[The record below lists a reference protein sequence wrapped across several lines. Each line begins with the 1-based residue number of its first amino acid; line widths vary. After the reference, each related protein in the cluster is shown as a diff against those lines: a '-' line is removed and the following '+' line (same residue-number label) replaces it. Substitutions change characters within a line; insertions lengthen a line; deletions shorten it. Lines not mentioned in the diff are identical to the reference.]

1 MRNTDLAF
9 FAAAALAA
17 AAALVLTAQ
26 PGAAQRR
33 STWRPVAAAAP
44 PQALQGEL
52 IRVDP
57 YSKSTGQLCP
67 LKHTAVE
74 AEISGLAAR
83 VTVTQEFENNSPDK
97 IEAVYTFPLP
107 RLAAVDGMTMQ
118 VGSRTIEAQIK
129 RREEARRIYEQA
141 RERGHVA
148 SLLEQQRPNVF
159 TQSVANIEPGA
170 KVRVTLRYV
179 DVLQYE
185 EGRYEFS
192 FPMTVGPRYNDQGTN
207 PKYAPPETRA
217 GHDLSLSL
225 KLDAG
230 VRVDALNSPTHEI
243 AVTRQS
249 ASRAEVRLKQ
259 QAVIPNKD
267 FILRYD
273 VAGAGITD
281 AVLAHHDTRGG
292 FFTLILQPPER
303 VTMEDVTP
311 KELVFVLDTSGSM
324 SGFPIE
330 KAKEAMSLAIAGL
343 YPRDT
348 FNLITFSGDTRVLFP
363 EPVPATAGNVRM
375 AQQFLSGSY
384 GSGGTEMM
392 KAVRAAFTP
401 APEPGKVRVICF
413 MTDGYVGNENEILAE
428 IQRHPEARVFSFG
441 IGSAVNRYLLD
452 KMAEE
457 GRGEVEYVGL
467 NEDGSAAAR
476 RFHERVR
483 NPLLTDVAVDWGGL
497 PVADVYPQR
506 APDLFAAKPVVLF
519 GRYTSPASGTVTL
532 RGRMSG
538 RPFQRSLAVV
548 LPVDEA
554 AHDVLPSLWARRRVD
569 HLSMQNARNPDVE
582 EIIRLGLAYRLMTPY
597 TSFVAV
603 EEQVVT
609 RDGKPVRIEVPAEM
623 PEGVSHQG
631 VFGAREAKAEMAA
644 FRTFAAGAPSNGP
657 VSLSAPPPPPSPVRQ
672 RQAGNA
678 QAADASKAGRLDPAL
693 ATLLAQGQDLS
704 RKVEV
709 EIWLAEPHTGL
720 LAAIT
725 RLGFEQTVEPK
736 VAKIRRGRIAL
747 SALAGL
753 QKLEGVEFIRLA
765 PARAPGR

>member
-1 MRNTDLAF
+1 MRHTDLTL

-17 AAALVLTAQ
+17 LASLTLAVK
-26 PGAAQRR
+26 PGAAQR
-33 STWRPVAAAAP
+33 TGRPMPMETAP
-44 PQALQGEL
+44 PVALQGEL
-52 IRVDP
+52 LRIDP
-57 YSKSTGQLCP
+57 YSRSTGQLCP
-67 LKHTAVE
+67 LKHTAVA
-74 AEISGLAAR
+74 AEISGMAAR

-97 IEAVYTFPLP
+97 IEALYTFPLP

-118 VGSRTIEAQIK
+118 VGGRTIEAKIK
-129 RREEARRIYEQA
+129 RRDEARRIYETA
-141 RERGHVA
+141 REQGHVA

-170 KVRVTLRYV
+170 KVKVMLRYV
-179 DVLQYE
+179 DVLVYE
-185 EGRYEFS
+185 EGSYEFS

-217 GHDLSLSL
+217 GHDLSLSVS
-225 KLDAG
+225 LDAG
-230 VRVDALNSPTHEI
+230 VAIDGLKSSTHEI
-243 AVTRQS
+243 SVARPS

-259 QAVIPNKD
+259 AAVIPNKD

-273 VAGAGITD
+273 VAGAGIRD
-281 AVLAHHDTRGG
+281 AVLTYRDARGG

-303 VTMEDVTP
+303 VTVEDVTP

-330 KAKEAMSLAIAGL
+330 KAKEAMSMAIAGL

-348 FNLITFSGDTRVLFP
+348 FNLITFAGDTRVLFP
-363 EPVPATAGNVRM
+363 APVAATAGNVRL
-375 AQQFLSGSY
+375 AQQFLSGSS

-392 KAVRAAFTP
+392 KAVRAAF
-401 APEPGKVRVICF
+401 APSGEQDKVRVICF

-452 KMAEE
+452 KMAEQ

-467 NEDGSAAAR
+467 NDDGSAAAR

-483 NPLLTDVAVDWGGL
+483 NPLLTDVQVDWGGL

-506 APDLFAAKPVVLF
+506 IPDLFAAKPVVLL
-519 GRYTSPASGTVTL
+519 GRYTRAASGAVTL

-538 RPFQRSLAVV
+538 RPFTRSLSVV
-548 LPVDEA
+548 LPAGESG
-554 AHDVLPSLWARRRVD
+554 HDVLASLWARRRVD
-569 HLSMQNARNPDVE
+569 HLSLETRNGPDAE
-582 EIIRLGLAYRLMTPY
+582 EITRLGLDYRLMTQY

-603 EEQVVT
+603 EEQTVT
-609 RDGKPVRIEVPAEM
+609 RDGRTVRVEVPAEM
-623 PEGVSHQG
+623 PEGVSHEG

-644 FRTFAAGAPSNGP
+644 MMVAPAT
-657 VSLSAPPPPPSPVRQ
+657 V
-672 RQAGNA
+672 AGNTAPRRLRADRPA
-678 QAADASKAGRLDPAL
+678 QAADAVRQVFDKGRLDPELAAL
-693 ATLLAQGQDLS
+693 RASSPDLS

-709 EIWLAEPHTGL
+709 EIWLSEPRADL
-720 LAAIT
+720 LAALT
-725 RLGFEQTVEPK
+725 RLGFELTAQPK

-747 SALAGL
+747 SALATL
-753 QKLEGVEFIRLA
+753 ETLEGVERVRLV
-765 PARAPGR
+765 RGGESGLKQ